1 MEEKAREWMPC
12 LNLKMPDPQC
22 QHCLWLE
29 LSPKTLHCTNRQK
42 IICTLYVDE
51 VFGALST
58 KSIN

>member
-22 QHCLWLE
+22 QHCIWLE
-29 LSPKTLHCTNRQK
+29 LNTETSHCRNRK
-42 IICTLYVDE
+42 KMVCTLYVDE
-51 VFGALST
+51 VFGALSS